1 MLNKVT
7 LAKETAGRFAQ
18 QAGTA
23 TTTPSIKTA
32 GVVAGVRQLGRK

>member
-1 MLNKVT
+1 MLNEVI
-7 LAKETAGRFAQ
+7 LAEETAGRFAQ

-32 GVVAGVRQLGRK
+32 GVAAGGSQLGRK